1 MFLFHWALREKRKF
15 ISFSQDANE
24 PLLKR
29 TGKKNL
35 RYLSIWQYL
44 CVKKPRWIIFF
55 SSHKIKPSTTDNTF
69 QLVKKRNCRNWFLSI
84 LCGKRKNGGFYQQVF
99 MHFILYSKIDFFL
112 DDMWFYFQKENVQTV
127 LIIWKIR
134 LCT

>member
-1 MFLFHWALREKRKF
+1 MSCSNRDTSLR
-15 ISFSQDANE
+15 D
-24 PLLKR
+24 
-29 TGKKNL
+29 
-35 RYLSIWQYL
+35 LSIMTLYL
-44 CVKKPRWIIFF
+44 AVFVCKKPRWILFF

-112 DDMWFYFQKENVQTV
+112 TCDSIPKKKMLKQFLYSEKYVYASDVGIYFYNFIY
-127 LIIWKIR
+127 LIWSMKTNLI
-134 LCT
+134 